1 MKLVVNK
8 ESELYDYLRDNLNES
23 KNTIKGFLTKRM
35 ITVNNKV
42 VTKYNHIVKVNDEI
56 VIGNTKIENVAN
68 KIDIIYED
76 EHIIAVN
83 KPASVLTIAT
93 EKEKDRTLYNWV
105 SNYVKESN
113 RKNKI
118 FIIHRLDKDTSG
130 IVIFAKDEKTKNMF
144 QDNWNDNV
152 KRTYLAVVHGKTDKE
167 KTLIINMSESK
178 DGLNTFVSSKGDKT
192 ITSYKTIKSSDL
204 YSYIEIDIKTGKKN
218 QIRVALSHDGNPILG
233 DKKYGIKDDSKR
245 MMLHA
250 SKLEFINPVNKK
262 KMVLESK
269 PDKLFN
275 YYFKNI

>member
-1 MKLVVNK
+1 MRLVVNK

-68 KIDIIYED
+68 KIDILYED
-76 EHIIAVN
+76 DHIIAVN
-83 KPASVLTIAT
+83 KPASILTIAT

-130 IVIFAKDEKTKNMF
+130 IVIFAKDEKTKNLF

-167 KTLIINMSESK
+167 KTIIVNMSESK

-192 ITSYKTIKSSDL
+192 ITSYKTIKNSDT

-233 DKKYGIKDDSKR
+233 DKKYGIKDESKR

-275 YYFKNI
+275 YYCKNI

>member
-167 KTLIINMSESK
+167 KTLIVNMSESK

-269 PDKLFN
+269 TDKLFN
-275 YYFKNI
+275 YYCKNI

>member
-83 KPASVLTIAT
+83 KPAAVLTIAT

-167 KTLIINMSESK
+167 KTLIVNMSESK

-275 YYFKNI
+275 YYCKNI

>member
-275 YYFKNI
+275 YYCKNI

>member
-1 MKLVVNK
+1 MKLIVSK
-8 ESELYDYLRDNLNES
+8 ESELYDYLRENLNES

-42 VTKYNHIVKVNDEI
+42 VTKYNHIVKKNDEI
-56 VIGNTKIENVAN
+56 IIGNTKIENVAN

-76 EHIIAVN
+76 DHIIAVN
-83 KPASVLTIAT
+83 KPSSILTIAT
-93 EKEKDRTLYNWV
+93 EKEKDRTLYNYV
-105 SNYVKESN
+105 SNYIKEDN

-130 IVIFAKDEKTKNMF
+130 IVIFAKDEKTKSMF

-167 KTLIINMSESK
+167 KTLILNMSESK
-178 DGLNTFVSSKGDKT
+178 DRLNTFVSNKGDKT
-192 ITSYKTIKSSDL
+192 ITSYKTIKSNDE

-218 QIRVALSHDGNPILG
+218 QIRVALSYDNTPIVG
-233 DKKYGIKDDSKR
+233 DKKYGIKDDAKR

-250 SKLEFINPVNKK
+250 SKLEFIYPVTKK

-275 YYFKNI
+275 YYCKNI